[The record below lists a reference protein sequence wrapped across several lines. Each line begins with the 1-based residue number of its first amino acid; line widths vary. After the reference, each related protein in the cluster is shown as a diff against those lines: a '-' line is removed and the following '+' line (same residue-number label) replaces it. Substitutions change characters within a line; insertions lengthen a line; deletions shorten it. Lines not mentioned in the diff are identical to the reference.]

1 MADVRSELDRDMST
15 ERRLRLGFGMGEG
28 KRLVMFR
35 RHGFCATR
43 YRVLGVT
50 GEGFVKLEGCAGEYL
65 PEVLQKVG

>member
-1 MADVRSELDRDMST
+1 MAIPV
-15 ERRLRLGFGMGEG
+15 EREIALRYRERLAFGMEDG
-28 KRLVMFR
+28 KRMVMFR

-50 GEGFVKLEGCAGEYL
+50 REGFVKLEGCAGEYL